1 MKNLFQTTKARIIV
15 LCLAL
20 AASFA
25 LGYSINNPGPEFYRS
40 ITVDRIEESMLQETR
55 MIGLRLISCQKA
67 FERGEEPDPF
77 VYQELRI
84 TSGAMIARLY
94 DGYGEPEYDRHSLNY
109 LFGMAHYLEKIC
121 LENLTEEEWSAL
133 FADMDAII
141 QLYRADTATESTL
154 LDELD
159 ALLADKS
166 IPIPDSFLTS
176 YHIFHV
182 KDDFFY

>member
-1 MKNLFQTTKARIIV
+1 MKNLFQTTKARGVV

-40 ITVDRIEESMLQETR
+40 IAVDRIEQSLYEET
-55 MIGLRLISCQKA
+55 MQIGLLMSNYETAQKYDQ
-67 FERGEEPDPF
+67 EKVEETF
-77 VYQELRI
+77 QQLRI

-141 QLYRADTATESTL
+141 QLYRTDTATESTL

-166 IPIPDSFLTS
+166 IPIPDNFLTS